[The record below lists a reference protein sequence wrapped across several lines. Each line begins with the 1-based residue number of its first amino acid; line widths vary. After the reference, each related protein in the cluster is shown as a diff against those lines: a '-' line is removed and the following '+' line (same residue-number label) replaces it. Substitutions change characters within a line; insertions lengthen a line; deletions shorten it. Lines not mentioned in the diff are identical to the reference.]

1 MGTRNLTC
9 VIVNGDYKIAKYGQ
23 WDGYPSG
30 LGISILN
37 FLQTKFNKNKF
48 KKHLNKVKFVSSEQI
63 EALWVECG
71 ADDNSCL
78 VNMQVS
84 DNFNK
89 KYPYLSRDCS
99 GAKLLDLIQDG
110 HVDKQKNSFDFAA
123 DSLFCEWCYVIDL
136 DKNTFEVYQ
145 GFNKTKLDKSERF
158 FSLQTKDNMEYY
170 PVSHLKTFSLD
181 NLPTPETF
189 VEETE

>member
-9 VIVNGDYKIAKYGQ
+9 VVVNGDYKIAKYGQ

-78 VNMQVS
+78 ISMQVS

-99 GAKLLDLIQDG
+99 GA
-110 HVDKQKNSFDFAA
+110 SY
-123 DSLFCEWCYVIDL
+123 SRWTC
-136 DKNTFEVYQ
+136 
-145 GFNKTKLDKSERF
+145 
-158 FSLQTKDNMEYY
+158 
-170 PVSHLKTFSLD
+170 
-181 NLPTPETF
+181 
-189 VEETE
+189 